1 MRRRRWRAAT
11 TRSETRLPALSPI
24 SAAPTP
30 LEHAVLD
37 RPPRDEP
44 ELLYADAQ
52 RHLGMTAHA
61 IGERDRHLR
70 DAVAVLPNAVAEL
83 DLEAVPL
90 RTHLLVAR
98 RLEHIGAK
106 RAVTRGGVADRDA
119 EHQRGVTVAPL
130 RDRPPVPGPV
140 RDRSAGN
147 VARPDRGVG

>member
-98 RLEHIGAK
+98 RLERLGAE
-106 RAVTRGGVADRDA
+106 RAEARGRVADRDP
-119 EHQRGVTVAPL
+119 EHERRVAVAPL
-130 RDRPPVPGPV
+130 RHRPPVPRPM
-140 RDRSAGN
+140 REAATGN
-147 VARPDRGVG
+147 VAI